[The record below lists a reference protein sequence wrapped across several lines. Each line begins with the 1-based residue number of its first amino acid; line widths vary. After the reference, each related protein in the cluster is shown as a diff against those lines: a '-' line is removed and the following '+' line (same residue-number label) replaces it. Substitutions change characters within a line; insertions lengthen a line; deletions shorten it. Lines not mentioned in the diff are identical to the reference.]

1 MEKSYYFYFCDINS
15 KVGKKLRSFH
25 HRANRAAQRA
35 DDYARKYGAVSYI
48 PPVQFFEGGV
58 DYLEFDHEP
67 DERVWRKRFNADDR
81 AQYEP
86 NCMSRPEILVVPD
99 DRFQPS
105 DTWNRTYSH
114 EHLTWEQVSRRF
126 PLSYWA
132 RTVKYQLTG
141 DKEKDM
147 AAVDARLSSCSF
159 VPFIEFFGIDP
170 ALVPAASP
178 ADASPASPSDSV
190 PAGSV
195 SGEKATVP
203 AGSPAG
209 SSPAVSVP
217 AGSAS
222 GKKTPFT
229 KKSVP
234 NYLRRAIQAEK
245 DRLALPVIETEWL
258 FALLDM
264 ADLPTDKDERKAFL
278 ANMET
283 PLFFYYAGKDRY
295 YIRCQRPC
303 KAEGLHETT
312 APDFN
317 HYKRFALKGEV

>member
-25 HRANRAAQRA
+25 HRANYVAQRA

-58 DYLEFDHEP
+58 DYLEFEHEP
-67 DERVWRKRFNADDR
+67 DARIWRKRFNADGR

-86 NCMSRPEILVVPD
+86 NCMFRPEILVVPD

-105 DTWNRTYSH
+105 DTWNRTYSR
-114 EHLTWEQVSRRF
+114 EHLSWEQVCRRF
-126 PLSYWA
+126 SLSYWA
-132 RTVKYQLTG
+132 RAVKYELTG

-147 AAVDARLSSCSF
+147 AAVDAKLSSCSF
-159 VPFIEFFGIDP
+159 VPFIEFYGSDP
-170 ALVPAASP
+170 VPAA
-178 ADASPASPSDSV
+178 DASAPAS
-190 PAGSV
+190 AGDASHD
-195 SGEKATVP
+195 AIVP
-203 AGSPAG
+203 AGSPAD
-209 SSPAVSVP
+209 SAPAVTVP

-222 GKKTPFT
+222 GQKKPITKKT
-229 KKSVP
+229 VP
-234 NYLRRAIQAEK
+234 NHLRRAIQAEK
-245 DRLALPVIETEWL
+245 DRQALPVVETEWL

-303 KAEGLHETT
+303 NAEGLHETT

-317 HYKRFALKGEV
+317 HYKRYALKGEV

>member
-25 HRANRAAQRA
+25 HRANYVAQRA
-35 DDYARKYGAVSYI
+35 DDYARKYGAASYI

-58 DYLEFDHEP
+58 DYLEFENEP
-67 DERVWRKRFNADDR
+67 DARICRKRFNVDNR

-86 NCMSRPEILVVPD
+86 NCMFRPEILVVPD

-105 DTWNRTYSH
+105 DTWNRTYSR
-114 EHLTWEQVSRRF
+114 EHLSWEQVCRRF

-132 RTVKYQLTG
+132 RAVKYELTG

-147 AAVDARLSSCSF
+147 AAVDAKLSSCSF
-159 VPFIEFFGIDP
+159 VPFIEFYGSDP
-170 ALVPAASP
+170 VPAV
-178 ADASPASPSDSV
+178 DASPD
-190 PAGSV
+190 
-195 SGEKATVP
+195 ATVP
-203 AGSPAG
+203 A
-209 SSPAVSVP
+209 V
-217 AGSAS
+217 SAS
-222 GKKTPFT
+222 GKKKPIT
-229 KKSVP
+229 KKTVP
-234 NYLRRAIQAEK
+234 NHLRRAIQAEK
-245 DRLALPVIETEWL
+245 DRQALPVVETEWL

-317 HYKRFALKGEV
+317 HYKRYALKGEV

>member
-1 MEKSYYFYFCDINS
+1 MEKSYYFYSCDINS

-25 HRANRAAQRA
+25 HRANCAAQRA

-67 DERVWRKRFNADDR
+67 DPRIWRKRFNADNR
-81 AQYEP
+81 TQYEP
-86 NCMSRPEILVVPD
+86 NCMYRAEILAVPD
-99 DRFQPS
+99 ERFQPS
-105 DTWNRTYSH
+105 DTWNRTYSR
-114 EHLTWEQVSRRF
+114 EHLTWEQVSPRF

-132 RTVKYQLTG
+132 RIAKYQLTG
-141 DKEKDM
+141 DKDKDM
-147 AAVDARLSSCSF
+147 VAVDAKLSSCSF
-159 VPFIEFFGIDP
+159 VPFIEFYGSEP
-170 ALVPAASP
+170 A
-178 ADASPASPSDSV
+178 PASDAAA
-190 PAGSV
+190 PA
-195 SGEKATVP
+195 ATVP
-203 AGSPAG
+203 SGSPAG
-209 SSPAVSVP
+209 
-217 AGSAS
+217 
-222 GKKTPFT
+222 K

-245 DRLALPVIETEWL
+245 DRQALPVVETEWL

-264 ADLPTDKDERKAFL
+264 ADLPTDPDERKAFL
-278 ANMET
+278 ANLET
-283 PLFFYYAGKDRY
+283 PLFFYYAGNDRY

-317 HYKRFALKGEV
+317 HYKRYALKGEA

>member
-67 DERVWRKRFNADDR
+67 DARIWRKRFNADNR

-178 ADASPASPSDSV
+178 ADASPA
-190 PAGSV
+190 
-195 SGEKATVP
+195 
-203 AGSPAG
+203 
-209 SSPAVSVP
+209 VSVP

-222 GKKTPFT
+222 WKKTPFT

-264 ADLPTDKDERKAFL
+264 ADLPADKDERKAFL
-278 ANMET
+278 ANLET

-303 KAEGLHETT
+303 NAEGLHETT